1 MTSRDVRPLGMDAKA
16 HIWNQIDSLDT
27 SWVIEALSKAA
38 DTAGKKQT
46 VTLLKGCDLFQTIRL
61 QAAEAKLEHM
71 RVLARYDIQH
81 QQADIARRKAES
93 DAAVTNAKKRLGRAI
108 SNSEIL
114 PQDWPNGRGSSAPAK
129 PPYLEPE
136 Q

>member
-1 MTSRDVRPLGMDAKA
+1 MPNRDARPLGMNAKA
-16 HIWNQIDSLDT
+16 HIWNQIDNLDT
-27 SWVIEALSKAA
+27 RWVIEALSKAA
-38 DTAGKKQT
+38 DTTEKKQT

-81 QQADIARRKAES
+81 QQADVALRKAES
-93 DAAVTNAKKRLGRAI
+93 NEAVANAKKRLGRAI

-114 PQDWPNGRGSSAPAK
+114 PQDWPNGKGPSAPAK
-129 PPYLEPE
+129 PPHLE